1 MNNIIVAIILVLAIL
16 ISGCVGV
23 DGEPVTLRS
32 QDEVDASFF
41 NGCMASIFF
50 LTSPEQRPPV
60 DIAIQACREVRKR
73 FDVMEAQQNTSAPA
87 AQPTP
92 CVGSCL

>member
-1 MNNIIVAIILVLAIL
+1 MKNIIAATILVLAIL

-23 DGEPVTLRS
+23 DGEPIALRS
-32 QDEVDASFF
+32 QDEVDAAFF

-60 DIAIQACREVRKR
+60 SIAIQACREVR
-73 FDVMEAQQNTSAPA
+73 
-87 AQPTP
+87 
-92 CVGSCL
+92 